1 MLIGVCFYTNYGRI
15 ADMNGSIVKKR
26 KAKRT
31 VVIISVVSIV
41 SILTAILVLML
52 YPLYGYL
59 FKTRDS
65 IYYSHTITV
74 DGVETEYEWLESIN
88 NDGFISFFNKGELY
102 TVTDEYNI
110 YRWKI
115 APDSNVEY
123 LLFEPTKEK
132 KYDPDLFSW
141 YRHSMDRL
149 EICRIVTD
157 D

>member
-1 MLIGVCFYTNYGRI
+1 MLIGACIYTNYGVV
-15 ADMNGSIVKKR
+15 DMNTSITINR
-26 KAKRT
+26 KVKRT
-31 VVIISVVSIV
+31 VVFISVS
-41 SILTAILVLML
+41 SILLFITAILVLML

-59 FKTRDS
+59 FKTSDS

-74 DGVETEYEWLESIN
+74 DGVEIEYMWLESIK
-88 NDGFISFFNKGELY
+88 NDGLLSFFNKGELY
-102 TVTDEYNI
+102 EVTDEYNI

-115 APDSNVEY
+115 APNSNVEY

-149 EICRIVTD
+149 EICRMVTD
-157 D
+157 N